1 MKMTVIYI
9 LISVLIPTIFLISC
23 STSKNI
29 KSIKPEPTISPRVI
43 QNSKISYIGMPLEIG
58 LKDLEKQMNSIL
70 SGLIYEDSIIEDD
83 NILLKMW
90 KTNDIKITEKEEK
103 IFSEIPVKIW
113 MKFKYGTEFLGLN
126 DTRVLNLEGIFYFKS
141 DVALKN
147 WKMTTNSELLDYKWK
162 SSPTIEIGG
171 KKVAITYIL
180 NPAINIFKNKLSNK
194 IDLAISEMADYK
206 AYVIEALDT
215 LSKPYLINDQY
226 EVWLKI
232 NPLELYSTQA
242 YLKNNKVVLGLALKC
257 SLLTVIG
264 SQPLPGFDKNK
275 LKIQNIDKITDKFEA
290 FLAGVAT
297 YKDASRIITNNFKD
311 AEFKSNGAKIKI
323 LNVEMWYKEEKVVLA
338 LTVSGSLKGTI
349 YLTGKPKYDSEKSLI
364 YFDDLQYIVDTKNI
378 LSKFADWMLGDI
390 ILNKINSYCT
400 ISICEN
406 LDQAKK
412 EMMNYFNNYSP
423 MAGVYVNG
431 TVTTLDFENI
441 EIGNDAIIAFLK
453 VVGKVNIKVDGL

>member
-1 MKMTVIYI
+1 MKMTVLYI
-9 LISVLIPTIFLISC
+9 LISVLISTIFLISC

-29 KSIKPEPTISPRVI
+29 KSIKPEPSISSRVI

-90 KTNDIKITEKEEK
+90 KTNEIKITEKEGK

-113 MKFKYGTEFLGLN
+113 MKFKYGTDFLGLN

-141 DVALKN
+141 SVALKN
-147 WKMTTNSELLDYKWK
+147 WKMTTTSELLDYKWN
-162 SSPTIEIGG
+162 SSPTIEIAG

-180 NPAINIFKNKLSNK
+180 NPAINIFKNKLAKK
-194 IDLAISEMADYK
+194 IDFAVSEMADYK
-206 AYVIEALDT
+206 DYVIDALDT
-215 LSKPYLINDQY
+215 LSRPYLINDQY

-232 NPLELYSTQA
+232 NPIELYSTQA

-264 SQPLPGFDKNK
+264 SQPSSGYDKTK

-290 FLAGVAT
+290 FLAGVST
-297 YKDASRIITNNFKD
+297 YKDASRIITSNFKD
-311 AEFKSNGAKIKI
+311 VEFKSGGAKIKI
-323 LNVEMWYKEEKVVLA
+323 QNVEMWYKEEKVVLA

-349 YLTGKPKYDSEKSLI
+349 YLTGKPKYNSEKSLI

-390 ILNKINSYCT
+390 ILTKINSYCT
-400 ISICEN
+400 ISISEN
-406 LDQAKK
+406 MELAKK
-412 EMMNYFNNYSP
+412 ELMNYFNNYSP
-423 MAGVYVNG
+423 ISGIYVNG
-431 TVTTLDFENI
+431 TVTTFDFENI

-453 VVGKVNIKVDGL
+453 VAGKVSIKVDGL